1 MLDLT
6 INLQLL
12 LSGLAMGSIYSLIAL
27 GIVLIYR
34 AVDVVSFAQGEL
46 VMIPAFVAV
55 FLLDNLQWP
64 YPIIYLV
71 VLVFMAFFGFVF
83 EKVAY
88 YPLRNRS
95 FLPVII
101 STIGVSIF
109 LKNGAQ
115 LTFGALPMVMAR
127 PTDADVLQF
136 GNLAVD
142 PQYIIIVIS
151 TCFLIIC
158 QHFFFEHTMLGK
170 KMQATA
176 QDKETARLMGIPIA
190 RMIAITFIYSTVL
203 AAVAGLLVGPL
214 FYVTKEMGGLAG
226 LKGFCGAIIGGFG
239 SVTGA
244 ILGSV
249 FLGVIEVY
257 LAFYVSSAYRDA
269 FAFIIMILV
278 LLFRPQG
285 FFGERIAEKA

>member
-1 MLDLT
+1 MDMT
-6 INLQLL
+6 INVQLL
-12 LSGLAMGSIYSLIAL
+12 FSGLAMGSIYALIAL
-27 GIVLIYR
+27 GIVIIYR
-34 AVDVVSFAQGEL
+34 AADVVNFAQGEL
-46 VMIPAFVAV
+46 VMFPAFIAV
-55 FLLDNLQWP
+55 FLLDTAGLP
-64 YPIIYLV
+64 AVVVYPV
-71 VLVFMAFFGFVF
+71 VIVLMGGIGGFIF

-115 LTFGALPMVMAR
+115 YVFGALPQVMPR
-127 PTDADVLQF
+127 PTDVDVLAL
-136 GNLAVD
+136 GGVVID
-142 PQYIIIVIS
+142 PQYVIIIVS
-151 TCFLIIC
+151 TALLLVA
-158 QHFFFEHTMLGK
+158 QHLFFERTMLGK

-176 QDKETARLMGIPIA
+176 QDKDTARLMGIPIA
-190 RMIAITFIYSTVL
+190 RMIAITFIFSTIL
-203 AAVAGLLVGPL
+203 ASIAGLLVGPL
-214 FYVTKEMGGLAG
+214 FYVTKEMGGMAG

-239 SVTGA
+239 SVSGA

-257 LAFYVSSAYRDA
+257 LSFYVSSAYRDA

-278 LLFRPQG
+278 LLIRPQG
-285 FFGERIAEKA
+285 LFGERIAQKA

>member
-1 MLDLT
+1 MT
-6 INLQLL
+6 INVQLL
-12 LSGLAMGSIYSLIAL
+12 FSGLAMGSIYALIAL
-27 GIVLIYR
+27 GVVLIYR
-34 AVDVVSFAQGEL
+34 AADVVNFAQGEL
-46 VMIPAFVAV
+46 VMLPAFVAV
-55 FLLDNLQWP
+55 FLLDTMGWSAALV
-64 YPIIYLV
+64 YPLV
-71 VLVFMAFFGFVF
+71 ILFMGLVGFVF

-88 YPLRNRS
+88 YPLRHRS

-115 LTFGALPMVMAR
+115 YVFGALPKVMPR
-127 PTDADVLQF
+127 PTDVDVLV
-136 GNLAVD
+136 LSDVVID
-142 PQYIIIVIS
+142 PQYIIIIVS
-151 TCFLIIC
+151 TATLLIA
-158 QHFFFEHTMLGK
+158 QHFFFERTMLGK
-170 KMQATA
+170 MMQATA
-176 QDKETARLMGIPIA
+176 QDKDAARLMGIPIGV
-190 RMIAITFIYSTVL
+190 MIALTFIYSTML
-203 AAVAGLLVGPL
+203 ASVAGLLVGPL
-214 FYVTKEMGGLAG
+214 FYVTKEMGGMAG

-244 ILGSV
+244 ILGSL

-285 FFGERIAEKA
+285 FFGERIAQKA

>member
-1 MLDLT
+1 MDMT
-6 INLQLL
+6 INIQLL
-12 LSGLAMGSIYSLIAL
+12 FSGLAMGSIYALIAL
-27 GIVLIYR
+27 GIVIIYR
-34 AVDVVSFAQGEL
+34 AADVVNFAQGEL
-46 VMIPAFVAV
+46 VMLPAFIAV
-55 FLLDNLQWP
+55 FLLDTVGLP
-64 YPIIYLV
+64 ALAVYPMVI
-71 VLVFMAFFGFVF
+71 VFMGLVGFIF

-115 LTFGALPMVMAR
+115 YVFGALPQVMSR
-127 PTDADVLQF
+127 PTDTDVLVLS
-136 GNLAVD
+136 GVVID
-142 PQYIIIVIS
+142 PQYIIIIVS
-151 TCFLIIC
+151 TAVLLVA
-158 QHFFFEHTMLGK
+158 QHFFFERTMLGK
-170 KMQATA
+170 MMQATA
-176 QDKETARLMGIPIA
+176 QDKDAARLMGIPIA
-190 RMIAITFIYSTVL
+190 RMIALTFIFSTML
-203 AAVAGLLVGPL
+203 ASVAGLLVGPL
-214 FYVTKEMGGLAG
+214 FYVTKEMGAMAG

-244 ILGSV
+244 ILGSI

-257 LAFYVSSAYRDA
+257 LSFYVSSAYRDA

-285 FFGERIAEKA
+285 LFGERIAQKA